1 MDERRLCGNNSSG
14 ERGGSSVGY
23 NCHHR
28 LVEEEEK
35 GTATPSAAASATTE
49 APSSTYSI
57 RGIHR
62 NKHTI
67 RFLFRSLSFLV
78 LISGYSL
85 RNYYYGGGADSN
97 IREDSVDGGV
107 DGQSL
112 RRRVLLSASS
122 SIIDA
127 TNQEGELLLIITVMC
142 FAINN
147 IGEKERDGGG
157 QREGPLHNIWA

>member
-23 NCHHR
+23 DNCHHHR
-28 LVEEEEK
+28 LVEEEKK
-35 GTATPSAAASATTE
+35 GTATPSAASAATTE
-49 APSSTYSI
+49 TTSTYSI

-67 RFLFRSLSFLV
+67 RFLFRSFSFLV
-78 LISGYSL
+78 LISGYSV

-112 RRRVLLSASS
+112 RRRVLSASS

-127 TNQEGELLLIITVMC
+127 TNQEGELLL
-142 FAINN
+142 NN
-147 IGEKERDGGG
+147 YCHVFCNK
-157 QREGPLHNIWA
+157 

>member
-14 ERGGSSVGY
+14 ERGGSGVGY
-23 NCHHR
+23 NCHR
-28 LVEEEEK
+28 LVEEEEE
-35 GTATPSAAASATTE
+35 GTATPSAAASATATTE
-49 APSSTYSI
+49 APSSTCSI

-67 RFLFRSLSFLV
+67 RFLFRSFSFLV

-85 RNYYYGGGADSN
+85 RNYYYDGGAGN

-127 TNQEGELLLIITVMC
+127 TTNQEGELLS
-142 FAINN
+142 
-147 IGEKERDGGG
+147 
-157 QREGPLHNIWA
+157 